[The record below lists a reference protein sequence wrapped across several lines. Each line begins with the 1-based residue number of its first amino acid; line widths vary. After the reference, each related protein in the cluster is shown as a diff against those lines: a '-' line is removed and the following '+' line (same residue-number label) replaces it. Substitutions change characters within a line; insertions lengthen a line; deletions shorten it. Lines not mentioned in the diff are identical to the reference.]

1 MRSEGYPIF
10 SDSRQLQ
17 INHHHIRIEQMQRSK
32 CLLATDPCPAQIKIR
47 LFGDELL
54 QQDTHHTVIL
64 DDSNAK
70 RGYFLMRVGC
80 GRVWFHQGVKMRSIL
95 QVQQLLGF
103 LKLFVEC
110 LYQIPTPY

>member
-1 MRSEGYPIF
+1 
-10 SDSRQLQ
+10 
-17 INHHHIRIEQMQRSK
+17 
-32 CLLATDPCPAQIKIR
+32 
-47 LFGDELL
+47 
-54 QQDTHHTVIL
+54 
-64 DDSNAK
+64 
-70 RGYFLMRVGC
+70 LMRVGC